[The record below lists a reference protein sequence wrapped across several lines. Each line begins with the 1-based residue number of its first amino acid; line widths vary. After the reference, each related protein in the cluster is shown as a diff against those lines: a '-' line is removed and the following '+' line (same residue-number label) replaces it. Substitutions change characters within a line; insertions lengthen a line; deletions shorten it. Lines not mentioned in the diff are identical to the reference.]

1 MHFILKYTLLCGTR
15 LYYIIFSR
23 LFCSV
28 CVIENIDNLCF
39 ITTHKPQNIFV
50 DFRNYYKQ
58 SVHNNLSLSRGR
70 RNSPFFRLMSQI
82 SLANLYMMYLS
93 IRTNNQEL
101 FFDLMNFSPIAPL
114 KTQILKKINFL
125 HF

>member
-1 MHFILKYTLLCGTR
+1 MYLMVKM
-15 LYYIIFSR
+15 
-23 LFCSV
+23 V
-28 CVIENIDNLCF
+28 
-39 ITTHKPQNIFV
+39 KPGSHGLEV
-50 DFRNYYKQ
+50 G
-58 SVHNNLSLSRGR
+58 VTG
-70 RNSPFFRLMSQI
+70 LMSQI
-82 SLANLYMMYLS
+82 SLANLYMMDLS